1 MQPDA
6 HTLWKIYALLQQ
18 MGASS
23 SYTGFF
29 HTAYAVFL
37 TIGEPRRLLLVTKW
51 LYPDVAEY
59 FHTSWSAWNAISAQL
74 STWSGNHIRSS
85 CPGSQDVRWRN
96 GRPVL
101 NLFLFWQ
108 NIWRMSFQANN
119 LVFTVLVN
127 RQDTVTKIC
136 ACSYSSAQKNNRAS
150 CIYNFLH

>member
-51 LYPDVAEY
+51 LYPDVAED
-59 FHTSWSAWNAISAQL
+59 FHT
-74 STWSGNHIRSS
+74 
-85 CPGSQDVRWRN
+85 
-96 GRPVL
+96 
-101 NLFLFWQ
+101 
-108 NIWRMSFQANN
+108 
-119 LVFTVLVN
+119 
-127 RQDTVTKIC
+127 
-136 ACSYSSAQKNNRAS
+136 
-150 CIYNFLH
+150 